1 MFFKFLLNRRCRDS
15 SDFGLPDSFLL
26 LILVLRLIHHFIVSS
41 WSLFFCFPFAFFP
54 FLTPL
59 TLVLSFAFLIFA
71 VSVCD
76 PGSYGV
82 SFILAFI
89 PWASPLRYRVQPC
102 RAKPIVVALSES
114 FLTHAFIT

>member
-1 MFFKFLLNRRCRDS
+1 MPDS
-15 SDFGLPDSFLL
+15 SFLF
-26 LILVLRLIHHFIVSS
+26 ILVLRLLHNFLVSS
-41 WSLFFCFPFAFFP
+41 WSFLFCFPFALCPIFF
-54 FLTPL
+54 PL
-59 TLVLSFAFLIFA
+59 TLVFSFAFLIFA

-89 PWASPLRYRVQPC
+89 PWAWPWRYRVPPC